1 MKNQRYK
8 VAVLGATGAVGRE
21 MLRVLDEMRFPAE
34 EVIALASARSVL
46 ATLKWDANHCGAA
59 ASGPGVAFS
68 PNGLAAWAM
77 TQVRA
82 AAGAAAQAASS
93 SARVILREAP
103 RCSAAPYWIASEATA
118 AEIHIGGAA
127 GLHIKGTELL
137 TKVRGERDAMEL
149 IAAILQLYR
158 EEGFYLERVYKWMD
172 RVGIASIA
180 ARVVDDAG
188 ERASL
193 FERFMEAQR
202 FSQDDPWAER
212 AAGHDTLEFQGL
224 GSPQRLAAE

>member
-1 MKNQRYK
+1 M
-8 VAVLGATGAVGRE
+8 
-21 MLRVLDEMRFPAE
+21 D
-34 EVIALASARSVL
+34 
-46 ATLKWDANHCGAA
+46 
-59 ASGPGVAFS
+59 SG
-68 PNGLAAWAM
+68 
-77 TQVRA
+77 
-82 AAGAAAQAASS
+82 
-93 SARVILREAP
+93 
-103 RCSAAPYWIASEATA
+103 Y
-118 AEIHIGGAA
+118 EIHIGGAA

-180 ARVVDDAG
+180 ARVVDDAV
-188 ERASL
+188 ERANL

-212 AAGHDTLEFQGL
+212 AAGHDASEFQGL
-224 GSPQRLAAE
+224 GAPLRVAAE